1 MEEPCPFFSSIVC
14 CLNLSENP
22 DVLVQYVND
31 IAKQNDAKLIFV
43 QVAPARSSAL
53 NRSAINVDSII
64 SENVE
69 KANAAFAEYVN
80 KNVEGEAV
88 LVFAEGDTDKELLKV
103 VDKYCADLIIV
114 GSMSTKGF
122 MGGWFSNPSDSIIG
136 KTRVPV
142 MVIPNDIS
150 LECTP
155 DF

>member
-1 MEEPCPFFSSIVC
+1 MSVFSSIVC

-31 IAKQNDAKLIFV
+31 IAKQNDAKIIFV
-43 QVAPARSSAL
+43 QVAAGRGSIL
-53 NRSAINVDSII
+53 NRSSVSVDSII

-69 KANAAFAEYVN
+69 KANSAFSEYVK

-114 GSMSTKGF
+114 GSMSTKCF

-142 MVIPNDIS
+142 MVIPNDFS